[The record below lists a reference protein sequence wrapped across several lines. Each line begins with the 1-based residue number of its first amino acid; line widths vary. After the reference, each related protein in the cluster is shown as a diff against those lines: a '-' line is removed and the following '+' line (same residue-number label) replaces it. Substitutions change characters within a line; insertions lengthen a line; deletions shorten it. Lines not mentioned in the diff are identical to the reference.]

1 MPLSA
6 YTVTGPVAPL
16 TQSFAKRMVAKYVSG
31 GVIVFDE
38 TNLRNRYTLMKKF
51 VLTVQVQDTPSQGHQ
66 VEFYNKAGNRVS
78 GGISD
83 VDGKVTG
90 VFASTDPVTA
100 IVKDKAGGDSY
111 NSLIR
116 TDLLPVPFD
125 VR

>member
-51 VLTVQVQDTPSQGHQ
+51 ALTVQVQDTPSQVIKSSSTTKPGI
-66 VEFYNKAGNRVS
+66 GSRVVS
-78 GGISD
+78 RMSM
-83 VDGKVTG
+83 
-90 VFASTDPVTA
+90 A
-100 IVKDKAGGDSY
+100 
-111 NSLIR
+111 R
-116 TDLLPVPFD
+116 
-125 VR
+125 